1 MRDLRREIKQISKHE
16 KKTERPDEVVNLVEK
31 IVDFNNQ
38 NQEGQGLKILIS
50 NQMLSRLTFS
60 LAQLKAGNNS
70 EKLKH

>member
-16 KKTERPDEVVNLVEK
+16 KETERPDEVVNLVEK

-70 EKLKH
+70 EKLKN

>member
-16 KKTERPDEVVNLVEK
+16 KETERPDEVVNLVEK

-50 NQMLSRLTFS
+50 TQMLSRLTFS

>member
-16 KKTERPDEVVNLVEK
+16 KETERPDEVVNLVEK